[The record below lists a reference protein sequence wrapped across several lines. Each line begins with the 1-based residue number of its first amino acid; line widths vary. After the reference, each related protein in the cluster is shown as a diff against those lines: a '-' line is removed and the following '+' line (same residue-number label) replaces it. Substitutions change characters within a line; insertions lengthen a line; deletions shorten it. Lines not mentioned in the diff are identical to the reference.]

1 MPERFSPVQ
10 ILIVLVLAAV
20 AVSGWVYG
28 WRWKQVAM
36 GNRPMAE
43 VTVGMEMTDEESLI
57 ISLQDQLD
65 RLRSDNEALSRH
77 LRELE
82 EARGGETPP
91 ASGTGTGNSSGPDE
105 PDRDN

>member
-10 ILIVLVLAAV
+10 ILIVLILGAV
-20 AVSGWVYG
+20 SVSGWVYG

-36 GNRPMAE
+36 GDRPMAE

-82 EARGGETPP
+82 EAEGGTLPD
-91 ASGTGTGNSSGPDE
+91 ASGTETGKSPGTDDTGRAD
-105 PDRDN
+105 